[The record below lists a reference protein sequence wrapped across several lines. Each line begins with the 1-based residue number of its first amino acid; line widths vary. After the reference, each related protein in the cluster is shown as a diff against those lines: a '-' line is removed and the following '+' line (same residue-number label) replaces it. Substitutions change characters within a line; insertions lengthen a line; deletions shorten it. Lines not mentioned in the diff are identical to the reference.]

1 MLREFTPLAAQF
13 LDEFCQQQ
21 LEAAGLA
28 FPPVDA
34 FRLAALLRFEVVFDA
49 AHPQRASCV
58 TLRHGPGGQR
68 LIIVRPEERVERLH
82 WAVAHEV
89 GEFLVAEVI
98 RTWGTPV
105 DDVEP
110 PHREWLANQLA
121 RRLLVPHRPFFA
133 DLQRLDGDLIALK
146 SRFGT
151 ASYEVLARRM
161 LDAPDPSVITVVD
174 QGRITFRRSN
184 VLERVPGL
192 TELEEAVWLRAHQ
205 TGLHQR
211 GESGNQDVQVWAIHE
226 PGWKRE
232 IMRTRAA
239 WMNW

>member
-1 MLREFTPLAAQF
+1 MLREFTPLAAHR
-13 LDEFCQQQ
+13 LDEFCQHQ
-21 LEAAGLA
+21 LESTGLI

-34 FRLAALLRFEVVFDA
+34 FQLAALLRFEVVFDV

-58 TLRHGPGGQR
+58 TLRHGNGGQR
-68 LIIVRPEERVERLH
+68 LIVVRPEERVERLH
-82 WAVAHEV
+82 WAVAHEL
-89 GEFLVAEVI
+89 GEFFAAEAI
-98 RTWGTPV
+98 RTLGTPV

-121 RRLLVPHRPFFA
+121 RRLLVPSRPFFV

-146 SRFGT
+146 NRFST

-161 LDAPDPSVITVVD
+161 LDATDPSVITIMD

-192 TELEEAVWLRAHQ
+192 TAMEKVVWLRAHQ

-211 GESGNQDVQVWAIHE
+211 EESESEQVQAWAIHE

-232 IMRTRAA
+232 IIRTTAA